1 MANGWTPERRAK
13 QAELIRGWR
22 PWESS
27 TGPRTAQ
34 GKARSRM
41 NRYRGGT
48 KQKVREFAR
57 LMRELLGGNA
67 RLLEAVEEAANASDG
82 PEAGQLD
89 AI

>member
-1 MANGWTPERRAK
+1 MANGWTQERRAK

-48 KQKVREFAR
+48 KQKVREFNR
-57 LMRELLGGNA
+57 LMRELLGDSA
-67 RLLEAVEEAANASDG
+67 RLLEVVEAAA
-82 PEAGQLD
+82 D
-89 AI
+89 AQTVPRRTD